1 MINSFQS
8 PLFSKL
14 KSTFGSYKYCRMLKI
29 FIFTQV
35 MLICNCLLDNRL
47 PSTASPE
54 NFNREL
60 TNIWKELASVKG
72 QLLTATQERNSLQKL
87 LTAANVEI
95 SALKV
100 ETSQCRK
107 DIDELRR
114 NQTQISEEVKWLN
127 DSMTKRNADVAIL
140 TNEIGDLV
148 QQQNTLHDAFHNTTV
163 ILAASVVSNQNKT
176 SGSAILQSQFR
187 SLQLDFKDLNRNISN
202 LGLKFEDTVVVI
214 SAINNSLRQ
223 LQNSEGTIKNNTAAV
238 SALRDNMTR
247 YMKAVSGIQQQLFGK

>member
-1 MINSFQS
+1 
-8 PLFSKL
+8 
-14 KSTFGSYKYCRMLKI
+14 MLQI

-35 MLICNCLLDNRL
+35 MLICNCLLDNRI
-47 PSTASPE
+47 PSTTRPD
-54 NFNREL
+54 NFNIEL
-60 TNIWKELASVKG
+60 VNIWKELASVKG

-87 LTAANVEI
+87 LTTANVEI

-100 ETSQCRK
+100 ETSKCRK

-114 NQTQISEEVKWLN
+114 NQTQIAEEVKWLN
-127 DSMTKRNADVAIL
+127 DSTTKRNADVATL

-163 ILAASVVSNQNKT
+163 MLAASVVSNHNKT

-202 LGLKFEDTVVVI
+202 LGLKFEDTAAVV

-223 LQNSEGTIKNNTAAV
+223 FQNSEGNIQNNTAAI
-238 SALRDNMTR
+238 LDLKNDMTR